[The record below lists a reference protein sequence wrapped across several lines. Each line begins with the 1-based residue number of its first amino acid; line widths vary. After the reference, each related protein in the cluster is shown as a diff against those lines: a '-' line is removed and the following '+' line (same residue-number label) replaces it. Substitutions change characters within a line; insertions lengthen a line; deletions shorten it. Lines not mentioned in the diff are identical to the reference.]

1 MEKGEKGE
9 LRVPCVSLREPFCSL
24 VLNGWKT
31 LETRKWPVLAGVAG
45 PLAVHR
51 AFHEWDDAPAAES
64 FIREQLGPQ
73 AAAQAMLPP
82 HGTPKSAVVGL
93 VLSVGATRRVWVG
106 TNSAQQQET
115 DKSGER
121 MPGVILSGDD
131 ELGDWQEIEDARAS
145 VGTGAG
151 GVGSRAFVELLR
163 AELPRA
169 MAERKGEEGR
179 TAKKARLQ
187 EIGDCAGEERVCWLE
202 PCEGSDKAGGAHRE
216 SVRQEDLERQSLLRN
231 LDGRCDSC
239 ANRKARSSATF
250 SACRACCDAD
260 AIILLHAHAR
270 THSYKHTH
278 TTSARAHTQTHTQP
292 A

>member
-93 VLSVGATRRVWVG
+93 VLSVGATRRVWGG
-106 TNSAQQQET
+106 TDSAQPPRET
-115 DKSGER
+115 EKSVER

-131 ELGDWQEIEDARAS
+131 ELGDWQEIEDARAP
-145 VGTGAG
+145 VGKGAG

-202 PCEGSDKAGGAHRE
+202 PCEGSDKAGRAHRE

-270 THSYKHTH
+270 AHTYKHTFNQRNVAL
-278 TTSARAHTQTHTQP
+278 S
-292 A
+292 

>member
-1 MEKGEKGE
+1 MEEERKSS

-24 VLNGWKT
+24 LLNGWKK

-45 PLAVHR
+45 PLAIHR

-93 VLSVGATRRVWVG
+93 VLSVGATRRVWGG
-106 TNSAQQQET
+106 TDSAQPPRET
-115 DKSGER
+115 EKSVER

-131 ELGDWQEIEDARAS
+131 ELGDWQEIEDARAP
-145 VGTGAG
+145 VGKGAG

-202 PCEGSDKAGGAHRE
+202 PCEGSEKAGGAHRE
-216 SVRQEDLERQSLLRN
+216 SIRQEDLERQSLLRN

-239 ANRKARSSATF
+239 ANRKARSSATL
-250 SACRACCDAD
+250 SARRACCDVV

-270 THSYKHTH
+270 EHTYKHTLNQRNVAL
-278 TTSARAHTQTHTQP
+278 S
-292 A
+292 